1 VNEIERGQV
10 RHRPL
15 VAADEAFMWE
25 IVYEAAHVFE
35 EDGVGTAEMRSN
47 PDLYR
52 HVAGWGRSGDL
63 GVVAEI
69 DGVARGA
76 AWLRLLVGTE
86 REVAEYVDELIPE
99 LVIAV
104 LPGHEGRG
112 IGTALLTALLEAA
125 FGMYPAIM
133 LTARASNP
141 AIRLYER
148 LGFRETKS
156 MTNRIGTQ
164 SVVMLLDMASPV
176 RSEPSPM

>member
-1 VNEIERGQV
+1 
-10 RHRPL
+10 
-15 VAADEAFMWE
+15 MWE
-25 IVYEAAHVFE
+25 ILYEAAHVFE
-35 EDGVGTAEMRSN
+35 EEGVGPAEMRSN

-63 GVVAEI
+63 GVVAEV

-86 REVAEYVDELIPE
+86 CEVAEYVDELTPE

-112 IGTALLTALLEAA
+112 IGTALLTTLLEAA
-125 FGMYPAIM
+125 VGLYPAIM
-133 LTARASNP
+133 LTARVSNP

-148 LGFRETKS
+148 LGFRVTKS
-156 MTNRIGTQ
+156 MTNRVGTR
-164 SVVMLLDMASPV
+164 SVAMQLDLAAPERSPI
-176 RSEPSPM
+176 